1 MALTDK
7 KEIIPGF
14 RTVPRTGVINVMY
27 RALDA
32 GYTPTDPEW
41 SNLGQGSPETTEL
54 AESKIRNNHFD
65 VEDRHLEYSPIP
77 GMLTLRKKVAEYYN
91 HFFRQG
97 KQSQY
102 SFRNVSIASGGRAA
116 LTRIAASLGNIN
128 IGHFI
133 PDYTAYEELLTI
145 FRAFIPIPTPLSP
158 EENYRFSIEHLRSEI
173 MSHGL
178 SAMLLS
184 NPCNPTGHH
193 IEGEELKSWVNLAKK
208 LCCTLIFDEFYS
220 HYVYEPSASNGA
232 NIVSAAEFIED
243 VNTDPIV
250 IVDGLTKNWRLPG
263 WRIGWIVAPEKVIDA
278 VSSAGSFLDG
288 GANHPLQK
296 KAVEFF
302 DVETVKKNARIMQSH
317 FKAKRDYMIDAL
329 RRLGIVVDPIPG
341 GTFYVWADIS
351 GLPAPINNGET
362 FFEECLKEK
371 TITVP
376 GVFFDVNPGRR
387 RRHSRYDNFVRLSF
401 GPSMNSLERGL
412 AGIGNVVHKHI

>member
-1 MALTDK
+1 MNIFGE
-7 KEIIPGF
+7 KESIPGF

-27 RALDA
+27 RVRDE
-32 GYTPTDPEW
+32 GYSATDPEW
-41 SNLGQGSPETTEL
+41 SNLGQGSPETTHL
-54 AESKIRNNHFD
+54 AESVAIDNHFD
-65 VEDRHLEYSPIP
+65 VEEQQLSYSPLP
-77 GMLTLRKKVAEYYN
+77 GILPLREKVAEYYN
-91 HFFRQG
+91 HFFRNG
-97 KQSQY
+97 KHSQY
-102 SFRNVSIASGGRAA
+102 SYKNVSIAPGGRAA
-116 LTRIAASLGNIN
+116 LTRIAASLGSIN

-158 EENYRFSIEHLRSEI
+158 EENYRFSIDHLRDEI

-193 IEGEELKSWVNLAKK
+193 IGGKDLENWVKLAKE

-220 HYVYEPSASNGA
+220 HYVYEPQRSNGVS
-232 NIVSAAEFIED
+232 IESAAEFIED
-243 VNTDPIV
+243 VNSDPIV

-263 WRIGWIVAPEKVIDA
+263 WRIGWIVGPEQVIDA

-296 KAVEFF
+296 KAVDLF
-302 DVETVKKNARIMQSH
+302 DLETIKINSKALQSH
-317 FKAKRDYMIDAL
+317 FKAKRDFMIRGL
-329 RRLGIVVDPIPG
+329 LQLGIEVDPLPG
-341 GTFYVWADIS
+341 GTFYIWANIS
-351 GLPAPINNGET
+351 KLPAPINNGTE

-376 GVFFDVNPGRR
+376 GVFFDVNPGQRR
-387 RRHSRYDNFVRLSF
+387 KHSRYDNFVRLSF
-401 GPSMNSLERGL
+401 GPPMESLRRGIS
-412 AGIGNVVHKHI
+412 AIRRVVQKHT